1 MLPFPGM
8 LPVINEF
15 CVKQAIKTGIGLRA
29 QINKKSVFDRKNYF
43 YADLPQG
50 YQISQFK
57 YPIVGEGTVVL
68 ICLMD
73 KKKLELKDFI

>member
-1 MLPFPGM
+1 M

-15 CVKQAIKTGIGLRA
+15 CVKQAIKTGIGLNA

-43 YADLPQG
+43 LCRSTSG

-68 ICLMD
+68 DMPNGQ
-73 KKKLELKDFI
+73 KKVV

>member
-1 MLPFPGM
+1 M
-8 LPVINEF
+8 LPVINEY

-29 QINKKSVFDRKNYF
+29 QINKRSVFDRKNYF

-68 ICLMD
+68 DMAHSQ
-73 KKKLELKDFI
+73 KEVVLKDYT